1 MKYEHNEVHDKMVG
15 EIVRGGFGCI
25 GFVRKDCDVCPIN
38 KKCEDDDFFNTEKT
52 KQAVIKYIAEEVAD
66 VWKKS
71 GYYNIKNISLWPK
84 ITDMKDVLFR
94 TKYPVDEQTAK
105 EIAYAARVL
114 LEGMKAEEKFTLYE
128 NKDDT
133 LRPTTADA
141 FYVYN
146 ADLVKCVTVSHEQ
159 GDDIIDIFIDN
170 EMDINT
176 ARVFCEKLSSFLRS
190 FGGEK

>member
-1 MKYEHNEVHDKMVG
+1 MEMKYEHNEVRDKTVG
-15 EIVRGGFGCI
+15 EIVRGGYRCNENEVECQSCPFDDLSWKECSHGNDEK
-25 GFVRKDCDVCPIN
+25 RKR
-38 KKCEDDDFFNTEKT
+38 
-52 KQAVIKYIAEEVAD
+52 VIEYIAEEVAD

-114 LEGMKAEEKFTLYE
+114 LKGEKTNEAYE
-128 NKDDT
+128 NKYDT
-133 LRPTTADA
+133 LYPTTADA

-170 EMDINT
+170 EMDVAT
-176 ARVFCEKLSSFLRS
+176 ARVFCEKLSMFLR
-190 FGGEK
+190 GM